1 MNRFLRVMLLLK
13 VMVMLSLGSTAAWA
27 ECDEHEKHAASG
39 QVMQGG
45 MLLATDDQKD
55 TGDQDGDDS
64 SVDRP
69 DSEDSG
75 DEEGDSQ
82 T

>member
-13 VMVMLSLGSTAAWA
+13 VVVMLSLGSAAVWA
-27 ECDEHEKHAASG
+27 QCDKHEQHASSG
-39 QVMQGG
+39 QVVHGG

-55 TGDQDGDDS
+55 TGDQDDDDS

-69 DSEDSG
+69 DPDDSDDED
-75 DEEGDSQ
+75 DSQ
-82 T
+82 S